1 MAFDLVDVLKH
12 TLFTWVCEW
21 ICYPDWTL
29 WCSWKVTWCLFGQQV
44 SSTLDRS
51 QVRTPMRSFI
61 VLSALDTPEIRWCV
75 VIESLLRDCIPW
87 CVLFGLHEWYTGE
100 IWCGVG
106 SITWTVAMMEHCGR
120 KYSWFRSRR
129 LCHGICC
136 IRELICLYGWLLFWD
151 SLNVSWYL

>member
-106 SITWTVAMMEHCGR
+106 SITWTVAMMER
-120 KYSWFRSRR
+120 ALWSQIFVIS
-129 LCHGICC
+129 I
-136 IRELICLYGWLLFWD
+136 
-151 SLNVSWYL
+151 SSVMSWYLLYTWIDLLVWLIVVLG